1 MSCVLYDYYINKYY
15 IIIIY
20 VLNYYTT
27 INYYITLINFND
39 ISLLY
44 F

>member
-1 MSCVLYDYYINKYY
+1 MYQNFNFIIFKCRVYYINKYY

-27 INYYITLINFND
+27 INIIPQLI
-39 ISLLY
+39 II
-44 F
+44 